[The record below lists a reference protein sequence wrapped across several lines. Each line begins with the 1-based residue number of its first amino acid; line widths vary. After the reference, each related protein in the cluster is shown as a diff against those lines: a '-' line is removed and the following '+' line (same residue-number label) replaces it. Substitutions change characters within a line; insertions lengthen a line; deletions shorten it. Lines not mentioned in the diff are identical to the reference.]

1 MWYAFYRMEITI
13 QNEIKPWGS
22 VTLPPSKSETIRA
35 ALLLRLSGEDPERAV
50 AGFGAPFCSDICDAL
65 LAAKELKTAYVGES
79 AALMRFMIPVQAALF
94 GRVTISADEELFSR
108 GLKEIEDCFGVSL
121 ERIPGTTL
129 IYKKAVIKRKTRFE
143 IDCSRSS
150 QFLSGLLIALPLL
163 RHDCEI
169 IVKNG
174 LVSSPYAEMTL
185 DFVRLFGGD
194 IERTDTG
201 FITHPSA
208 YTAPERIPVHGDRSY
223 AAVFEAMDLFG
234 GEVTVWGER
243 DPMQPDSDFL
253 LISSLPVIDVTDCP
267 DIMPLLA
274 VTACGK
280 AGETVII
287 GTGRLSSKESDR
299 PKAVEALINSLGGSA
314 EARENSLVIR
324 GSGHLAGG
332 RCSSFGDHRI
342 AFAAAVA
349 ALISNSPVT
358 VEGAECVSKSAPRF
372 WEDLVSLGMEIT
384 EVLN

>member
-1 MWYAFYRMEITI
+1 MDMLL
-13 QNEIKPWGS
+13 QNGIRPKGT

-50 AGFGAPFCSDICDAL
+50 AGFGAPYCSDICDAL

-94 GRVTISADEELFSR
+94 GRVTISADEVLFSR

-185 DFVRLFGGD
+185 DFVRLFGGR

-201 FITHPSA
+201 FITHPSR
-208 YTAPERIPVHGDRSY
+208 YTAPEALHISGDASY
-223 AAVFEAMDLFG
+223 AAVFEAMNLLG
-234 GEVTVWGER
+234 GRVEIVGAGGTTR
-243 DPMQPDSDFL
+243 QPDRDFL
-253 LISSLPVIDVTDCP
+253 KYAAMAEVDITHCP
-267 DIMPLLA
+267 DLLPLLA
-274 VTACGK
+274 AVACGRN
-280 AGETVII
+280 GDTVIR
-287 GTGRLSSKESDR
+287 GTSRLKTKETDR
-299 PKAVEALINSLGGSA
+299 ESGTVRLINSLGGSA
-314 EARENSLVIR
+314 EAGCDRVVIHGR
-324 GSGHLAGG
+324 GGLRGG
-332 RCSSFGDHRI
+332 DCGELHDHRL
-342 AFAAAVA
+342 AFAAAVMA
-349 ALISNSPVT
+349 MICEAPVIVRNAQCTNKSGIS
-358 VEGAECVSKSAPRF
+358 F
-372 WEDLVSLGMEIT
+372 WQDMQKLYGDGISIES
-384 EVLN
+384 

>member
-1 MWYAFYRMEITI
+1 MPKGRVI
-13 QNEIKPWGS
+13 
-22 VTLPPSKSETIRA
+22 LPPSKSETIRA

-94 GRVTISADEELFSR
+94 GRVTISADEVLFSR
-108 GLKEIEDCFGVSL
+108 GLKEIEDCFGVGL
-121 ERIPGTTL
+121 ERIPGSTL

-150 QFLSGLLIALPLL
+150 QFLSGLLMALPLL

-174 LVSSPYAEMTL
+174 LVSSPYAAMTL

-201 FITHPSA
+201 FITHPSV
-208 YTAPERIPVHGDRSY
+208 YTAPERVPVHGDRSY
-223 AAVFEAMDLFG
+223 AAVFEAMNLFG

-267 DIMPLLA
+267 DLLPLLA